1 MPTLTVRQL
10 EDDVYRGLKAQ
21 AESSGRSMEAEV
33 REILAS
39 VVRGRAWWA
48 KWVRATA
55 SLRGT
60 DLPIP
65 PRSAPRDI
73 DLV

>member
-1 MPTLTVRQL
+1 MSTLTVRQI

-21 AESSGRSMEAEV
+21 AEASGHSMEAEV

-39 VVRGRAWWA
+39 VVRGRSWWC
-48 KWVRATA
+48 KWVEATEK
-55 SLRGT
+55 LRGD

-65 PRSAPRDI
+65 PRSEPRKI
-73 DLV
+73 GLP